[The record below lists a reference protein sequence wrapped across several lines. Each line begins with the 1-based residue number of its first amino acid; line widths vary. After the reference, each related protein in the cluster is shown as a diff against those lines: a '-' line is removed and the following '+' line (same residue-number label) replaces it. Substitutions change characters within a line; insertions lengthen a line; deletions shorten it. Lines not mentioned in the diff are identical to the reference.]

1 MAGKMG
7 RLAQPTDV
15 KRAKILTWFI
25 GTACLGIILTLV
37 VQLGMQFVIPH
48 PPPRLQLV
56 KDIPLPG
63 ALPDIYRT
71 STHPLAPGLA
81 VLFDHFDFQALDP
94 NTHLLFIAHTGPSPD
109 REQQVNPRFNPDT
122 DAKTDGNIIIFDTQ
136 QQKVVGLLNIP
147 QVAGIVVAPD
157 LKKVYAADAND
168 AIIYAIN
175 ERTFKAIPI
184 QLQTNDG
191 PDGMEYD
198 PTDHLIF
205 VSNPGNPANPDQSQV
220 IDRKNQNEIVIDAL
234 TDKVIKRI
242 PLGID
247 GKWGDDVGH
256 VRFDSA
262 LHRIFVVVQ
271 QLPDPDDP
279 DPNLLPPPGTARLV
293 AIDPVTL
300 RVITR
305 LTLPNFCFTPHGLTI
320 DPLEDIAFIAC
331 VDADPPSILRVDL
344 QTMKIIVEP
353 PWPVQVKP
361 DILAFDRPL
370 QILYVG
376 SAVGIS
382 IFKEDGRQLKW
393 LGNYNYGVSNHTVA
407 VDEVTHEIYLPV
419 PRLGNRPVLRI
430 MQYNTEADK

>member
-1 MAGKMG
+1 MMVEVIMAGKAG
-7 RLAQPTDV
+7 GLWQPTNV
-15 KRAKILTWFI
+15 KRARILAWFI
-25 GTACLGIILTLV
+25 GAVCLGIILALV
-37 VQLGMQFVIPH
+37 ARLVIQFVIPY

-71 STHPLAPGLA
+71 STRPLASGLA

-109 REQQVNPRFNPDT
+109 RERQVNPRFDPDT
-122 DAKTDGNIIIFDTQ
+122 DAKTDGNIIVFDTQ
-136 QQKVVGLLNIP
+136 QQEVIRLLNIP
-147 QVAGIVVAPD
+147 QVSGIVIAPD
-157 LKKVYAADAND
+157 LAKVYAADSND

-175 ERTFKAIPI
+175 EQTFKAIPI
-184 QLQTNDG
+184 QLQPHDG

-205 VSNPGNPANPDQSQV
+205 VSNPGNPANPDQSQA
-220 IDRKNQNEIVIDAL
+220 IDRKNQNETVIDAL
-234 TDKVIKRI
+234 TDKVITRI

-256 VRFDSA
+256 VRFDPG

-271 QLPDPDDP
+271 QLPNPDDP
-279 DPNLLPPPGTARLV
+279 NPNLLPPPGTARLV

-320 DPLEDIAFIAC
+320 DPLEHIAFIAC
-331 VDADPPSILRVDL
+331 IDADPPSILRVDL
-344 QTMKIIVEP
+344 QTMKIIVKP
-353 PWPVQVKP
+353 PWPVQLKP

-376 SAVGIS
+376 TAVGIS
-382 IFKEDGRQLKW
+382 IFKEDGRQLEW
-393 LGNYNYGVSNHTVA
+393 LGNYSYGGNNHTVA
-407 VDEVTHEIYLPV
+407 VNEVTHE
-419 PRLGNRPVLRI
+419 G
-430 MQYNTEADK
+430 

>member
-1 MAGKMG
+1 MVGKAGSFS
-7 RLAQPTDV
+7 QPASL

-25 GTACLGIILTLV
+25 GTACLGIILALV
-37 VQLGMQFVIPH
+37 ARLVMQFFMPP

-71 STHPLAPGLA
+71 STRPLAPGVA
-81 VLFDHFDFQALDP
+81 TLFDHFDFQALDS

-109 REQQVNPRFNPDT
+109 REQQVNPNFDPST
-122 DAKTDGNIIIFDTQ
+122 DVETDGNIIVFDTQ

-147 QVAGIVVAPD
+147 QVAGLVVAPD
-157 LKKVYAADAND
+157 LKKVYAADSND
-168 AIIYAIN
+168 DIIYAID
-175 ERTFKAIPI
+175 EQTFKAIPI
-184 QLQTNDG
+184 QIQHNDG

-205 VSNPGNPANPDQSQV
+205 VSNPGNPANPDQTQV
-220 IDRKNQNEIVIDAL
+220 IDRKNQNETVIDAL
-234 TDKVIKRI
+234 TDKVIARI

-256 VRFDSA
+256 VRFDPG

-279 DPNLLPPPGTARLV
+279 NPNLLPPPGTARLV
-293 AIDPVTL
+293 AIDPVTQ

-305 LTLPNFCFTPHGLTI
+305 LTLPDFCFTPHGLSI
-320 DPLEDIAFIAC
+320 DPLNHIAFIAC

-376 SAVGIS
+376 CAVGIS
-382 IFKEDGRQLKW
+382 IFKENGRQLEW
-393 LGNYNYGVSNHTVA
+393 LGNYSYGVNNHTIA
-407 VDEVTHEIYLPV
+407 VNEVTHEVYLPI

-430 MQYNTEADK
+430 MQYNPEADE